1 MHDIEFAADLAADPA
16 AGRILHEPADRTV
29 VEALVR
35 ETSSRRPA
43 GTRSLATGPASIE
56 RDLARLVLGI
66 VDLLRKT
73 LELQAVRRVEAGSLT
88 DDQIEDLGMTFL
100 KLEERMA
107 SLKAVFGLTDADLTL
122 KLGAIEDVLDEAR
135 SDRPGPG

>member
-16 AGRILHEPADRTV
+16 AGRILHEPADRAI
-29 VEALVR
+29 VEALVH
-35 ETSSRRPA
+35 ETSARHPA
-43 GTRSLATGPASIE
+43 ETRSLATGPASIE

-100 KLEERMA
+100 KLEERMTT
-107 SLKAVFGLTDADLTL
+107 LKAVFGLTDADLTL

-135 SDRPGPG
+135 GDRPGPG